1 MLDDIRNALAEIG
14 RAYSDRR
21 VQLCRL
27 DAAAL
32 DWGRCALTG
41 DVLDA
46 ATLAAVL
53 AGLAARFSGLTFD
66 ASAVAVL
73 RRSEPTWL
81 TVATNLTGLY
91 AGPSFLAEQLSQLLN
106 GQRLELLLAQERW
119 CFVRQD
125 DGYLGWVYRPYLT
138 DDRAPAATH
147 IVCGPV
153 SLLRAAPD
161 TAALLVTRVLAGT
174 VVAAGEADAGWLP
187 ITLAG
192 GQTGWA
198 PASDL
203 RSPAQ
208 MSASAEARRGQI
220 VADARRFTGAPYL
233 WGGCTA
239 LGIDCSG
246 FSQLLHR
253 LVGVTL
259 PRDADMQ
266 YAAGRLVEPP
276 YRPGDLL
283 FFGEAGARLKITHVA
298 ISLGGWRIVHSSRSR
313 NGVYEDDVQAASHLR
328 ESFIAARTFVE

>member
-1 MLDDIRNALAEIG
+1 MLDDIRSALAEIG
-14 RAYSDRR
+14 RAYGDRR

-46 ATLAAVL
+46 ATLADVL
-53 AGLAARFSGLTFD
+53 AALAARFSGLAFD
-66 ASAVAVL
+66 ATAVAVL

-106 GQRLELLLAQERW
+106 GQRLEVLQEQESW

-125 DGYLGWVYRPYLT
+125 DGYLGWAYRPYLT
-138 DDRAPAATH
+138 GDRAPAATH
-147 IVCGPV
+147 VVCEPV
-153 SLLRAAPD
+153 SLLRAAPTMAAAFVARVPAG
-161 TAALLVTRVLAGT
+161 TAA
-174 VVAAGEADAGWLP
+174 AAGEADAGWLP
-187 ITLAG
+187 VTLAG

-208 MSASAEARRGQI
+208 MPTSAEARRGRI
-220 VADARRFTGAPYL
+220 IADARRFIGAPYL

-239 LGIDCSG
+239 LGVDCSG

-266 YAAGRLVEPP
+266 YAAGRPVEPP

-283 FFGEAGARLKITHVA
+283 FFGEQGERPKITHVA
-298 ISLGGWRIVHSSRSR
+298 VSLGGWRILHSSRAR
-313 NGVYEDDVQAASHLR
+313 NGVYEDDVQAVPHLR
-328 ESFIAARTFVE
+328 ERFIAARAFV